1 MSGNITFTMI
11 KPSAVKSGYIGPI
24 LTRFAEA
31 GFRISALKMHR
42 MTRREAE
49 LFYEVHKDKPFY
61 PNLVEFMISGP
72 MVAAILEKANAVEEF
87 RMLIGTTDPARAD
100 PGTIRRLFGVTV
112 TENAV
117 HGSDSDEN
125 ALIESRFF
133 FSEEEKY

>member
-1 MSGNITFTMI
+1 MSGNVTFTMI
-11 KPSAVKSGYIGPI
+11 KPSAVKSGYVGPI
-24 LTRFAEA
+24 LTRFTEA
-31 GFRISALKMHR
+31 GFRIAALKMHR

-87 RMLIGTTDPARAD
+87 RLLIGTTDPAKAA

-125 ALIESRFF
+125 ALKECRFF

>member
-31 GFRISALKMHR
+31 GFRIAALKMHR

-61 PNLVEFMISGP
+61 LNLVEFMISGP

-87 RMLIGTTDPARAD
+87 RMLIGTTDPAGAA

-125 ALIESRFF
+125 AVIEGRFF

>member
-1 MSGNITFTMI
+1 MSGNVTFTMI

-31 GFRISALKMHR
+31 GFRIAALKMHR

-87 RMLIGTTDPARAD
+87 RMLIGTTDPAHAA

-125 ALIESRFF
+125 AVIESRFF

>member
-1 MSGNITFTMI
+1 MSGNVTFTMI

-24 LTRFAEA
+24 LTRFTEA
-31 GFRISALKMHR
+31 GFRIAALKMHR

-49 LFYEVHKDKPFY
+49 LFYEVHTGKPFY

-72 MVAAILEKANAVEEF
+72 MVAAILEKENAVEEF
-87 RMLIGTTDPARAD
+87 RLLIGTTDPAKAA

-125 ALIESRFF
+125 AAKECSFF
-133 FSEEEKY
+133 FSDEEKY

>member
-1 MSGNITFTMI
+1 MSGNVTFTMI
-11 KPSAVKSGYIGPI
+11 KPSAVKSGYLGPI

-31 GFRISALKMHR
+31 GFRITALKMHR

-61 PNLVEFMISGP
+61 PDLVEFMISGP
-72 MVAAILEKANAVEEF
+72 MVAAILEKSNAVEDF
-87 RMLIGTTDPARAD
+87 RTLIGTTDPARAA

-125 ALIESRFF
+125 AVKEGSFF
-133 FSEEEKY
+133 FSAEEKY